1 MANEPAHG
9 PHSVQGSRQEPAQQT
24 TLTRTQGVGP
34 GSWGVGQGADGPTG
48 PVCSRL
54 AWKLPTAQMFLQSRL
69 APTGRGTRADCTLPF
84 SQKTC
89 LYPGSWCSEAR
100 DPYYLVIIIIGV
112 LLMNNAVLVLGV

>member
-69 APTGRGTRADCTLPF
+69 APTGRGTRADSARSRSHRKLVFTQEVGAQRPETLITL
-84 SQKTC
+84 S
-89 LYPGSWCSEAR
+89 
-100 DPYYLVIIIIGV
+100 
-112 LLMNNAVLVLGV
+112 LLLLLLLEFC